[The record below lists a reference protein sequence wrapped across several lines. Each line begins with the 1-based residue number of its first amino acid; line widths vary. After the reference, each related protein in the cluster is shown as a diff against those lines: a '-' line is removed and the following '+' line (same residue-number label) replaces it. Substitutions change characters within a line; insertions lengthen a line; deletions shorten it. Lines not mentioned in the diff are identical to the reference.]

1 MSKNISILGSTGS
14 IGRQALEIVRS
25 DSDLRAVALAARS
38 DISKLKDQIYEF
50 RPRMVCVYDRNKMDE
65 LYQELRQEAV
75 LSAKD
80 MPELVSGMEGLCK
93 AASFDEADTSLIS
106 VVGMIGIR
114 PTIAAIRA
122 HKKIALANKETLVC
136 AGHIIMP
143 MVREEGVELMPIDSE
158 HSAIY
163 QCLMGEEHESISRIL
178 LTASGG
184 PFRGKKRE
192 ELSSV
197 GPEDALRLPNWSMGA
212 KITIDSAT
220 MVNKALEVMEARWL
234 FDVGIDQIDPIIQ
247 PRSII
252 HSMVEFRDGAI
263 KAQLGA
269 PSMLVPIAFSIYAP
283 KRSPI
288 PSEPKLD
295 LLEVSSISFEKP
307 DMDTFKGLALGI
319 EAGKQGGL
327 MPTVFNAANEEA
339 VSLFLG
345 KKIGFLDIA
354 DGIGAAMQRATVKR
368 DPELSDILMTE
379 EWSRSFIRQ
388 HFNIGEQRI

>member
-197 GPEDALRLPNWSMGA
+197 GPEDALRHPNWSMGA

-354 DGIGAAMQRATVKR
+354 DGIGAAMQRATDKR

>member
-50 RPRMVCVYDRNKMDE
+50 RPRMVCVYDRDKMDE

-93 AASFDEADTSLIS
+93 AASFDEADTALVS

-197 GPEDALRLPNWSMGA
+197 GPEDALKHPNWSMGA

-354 DGIGAAMQRATVKR
+354 DGIGAAMHRATDKR

>member
-50 RPRMVCVYDRNKMDE
+50 RPRMVCVYDRDKMDE

-197 GPEDALRLPNWSMGA
+197 GPEDALRHPNWSMGA

-269 PSMLVPIAFSIYAP
+269 PSMLVPIAFSLYAP

-327 MPTVFNAANEEA
+327 MPTAFNAANEEA

-354 DGIGAAMQRATVKR
+354 DGIGAAMQRAMDKR

>member
-50 RPRMVCVYDRNKMDE
+50 RPRMVCVYDRDKMDE

-197 GPEDALRLPNWSMGA
+197 GPEDALRHPNWSMGA

-269 PSMLVPIAFSIYAP
+269 PSMLVPIAFSLYAP
-283 KRSPI
+283 KRPPI

-295 LLEVSSISFEKP
+295 LLETGSISFEKP
-307 DMDTFKGLALGI
+307 DMDTFRGLSLGI
-319 EAGKQGGL
+319 AAGKQGGL
-327 MPTVFNAANEEA
+327 MPTIFNAANEEA
-339 VSLFLG
+339 VSLFLS

-354 DGIGAAMQRATVKR
+354 DGIGAAMQRAADKS

>member
-50 RPRMVCVYDRNKMDE
+50 HPRMVCVYDRDKMDE

-80 MPELVSGMEGLCK
+80 MPELVPGMEGLCK

-197 GPEDALRLPNWSMGA
+197 GPEDALRHPNWSMGA

-269 PSMLVPIAFSIYAP
+269 PSMLVPIAFSLYAP
-283 KRSPI
+283 KRSPN

-354 DGIGAAMQRATVKR
+354 DGIGAAMQRATDKR

>member
-50 RPRMVCVYDRNKMDE
+50 RPRMVCVYDRDKMDE

-197 GPEDALRLPNWSMGA
+197 GPEDALRHPNWSMGA

-354 DGIGAAMQRATVKR
+354 DGIGAAMQRATDKR

-388 HFNIGEQRI
+388 YFNIGEQRI

>member
-50 RPRMVCVYDRNKMDE
+50 RPRMVCVYDRDKMDE

-80 MPELVSGMEGLCK
+80 MPELVSGMEGLCR
-93 AASFDEADTSLIS
+93 AASFDEADTTLVS

-197 GPEDALRLPNWSMGA
+197 GPEDALKHPNWSMGA

-354 DGIGAAMQRATVKR
+354 DGIGAAMHRATDKR

>member
-197 GPEDALRLPNWSMGA
+197 GPEDALRHPNWSMGA

-269 PSMLVPIAFSIYAP
+269 PSMLVPIAFSLYAP

-354 DGIGAAMQRATVKR
+354 DGIGAAMQRATDKR

>member
-1 MSKNISILGSTGS
+1 MIKNISILGSTGS

-50 RPRMVCVYDRNKMDE
+50 RPRMVCVYDRDKMDE

-197 GPEDALRLPNWSMGA
+197 GPEDALRHPNWSMGA

-269 PSMLVPIAFSIYAP
+269 PSMLVPIAFSLYAP

-354 DGIGAAMQRATVKR
+354 DGIGAAMQRATDKR

>member
-50 RPRMVCVYDRNKMDE
+50 RPRMVCVYDRDKMDE

-80 MPELVSGMEGLCK
+80 MPELLSGMEGLCK

-197 GPEDALRLPNWSMGA
+197 GPEDALRHPNWSMGA

-269 PSMLVPIAFSIYAP
+269 PSMLVPIAFSLYAP

-354 DGIGAAMQRATVKR
+354 DGIGAVMQRATDKR

>member
-50 RPRMVCVYDRNKMDE
+50 RPRMVCVYDRDKMDE

-143 MVREEGVELMPIDSE
+143 MVRKEGVELMPIDSE

-197 GPEDALRLPNWSMGA
+197 GPEDALRHPNWSMGA

-269 PSMLVPIAFSIYAP
+269 PSMLVPIAFSLYAP

-354 DGIGAAMQRATVKR
+354 DGIGAAMQRATDKR

>member
-50 RPRMVCVYDRNKMDE
+50 RPRMVCVYDRDKMDE

-197 GPEDALRLPNWSMGA
+197 GPEDALRHPNWSMGA

-269 PSMLVPIAFSIYAP
+269 PSMLVPIAFSLYAP

-327 MPTVFNAANEEA
+327 MPTAFNAANEEA

-354 DGIGAAMQRATVKR
+354 DGIGAAMQRATDKR

>member
-50 RPRMVCVYDRNKMDE
+50 RPRMVCVYDRDKMDE

-197 GPEDALRLPNWSMGA
+197 GPEDALRHPNWSMGA

-319 EAGKQGGL
+319 AAGKQGGL

-354 DGIGAAMQRATVKR
+354 DGIGAAMQRATDKR

>member
-1 MSKNISILGSTGS
+1 MIKNISILGSTGS

-25 DSDLRAVALAARS
+25 DADLRAVALAARS
-38 DISKLKDQIYEF
+38 DIRKLKDQIYEF
-50 RPRMVCVYDRNKMDE
+50 HPKLVCVYDRDKMDE

-197 GPEDALRLPNWSMGA
+197 GPEDALRHPNWSMGA

-269 PSMLVPIAFSIYAP
+269 PSMLVPIAFSLYAP

-354 DGIGAAMQRATVKR
+354 DGIGAVMQRATDKR

>member
-38 DISKLKDQIYEF
+38 DIRKLKDQIYEF
-50 RPRMVCVYDRNKMDE
+50 RPRMVCVYDRDKMDE

-197 GPEDALRLPNWSMGA
+197 GPEDALRHPNWSMGA

-283 KRSPI
+283 KRPPI

-354 DGIGAAMQRATVKR
+354 DGIGAAMQRATDKR

-388 HFNIGEQRI
+388 YFNIGEQRI

>member
-197 GPEDALRLPNWSMGA
+197 GPEDALR
-212 KITIDSAT
+212 ITIDSAT

>member
-1 MSKNISILGSTGS
+1 
-14 IGRQALEIVRS
+14 
-25 DSDLRAVALAARS
+25 
-38 DISKLKDQIYEF
+38 
-50 RPRMVCVYDRNKMDE
+50 
-65 LYQELRQEAV
+65 
-75 LSAKD
+75 
-80 MPELVSGMEGLCK
+80 
-93 AASFDEADTSLIS
+93 
-106 VVGMIGIR
+106 
-114 PTIAAIRA
+114 
-122 HKKIALANKETLVC
+122 
-136 AGHIIMP
+136 MP

-197 GPEDALRLPNWSMGA
+197 DPEDALKHPNWSMGA

-269 PSMLVPIAFSIYAP
+269 PSMLVPIAFSLYAP

-354 DGIGAAMQRATVKR
+354 DGIGAAMQRATDKR

>member
-50 RPRMVCVYDRNKMDE
+50 RPRMVCVYDRDKMDE

-197 GPEDALRLPNWSMGA
+197 GPEDALRHPNWSMGA

-269 PSMLVPIAFSIYAP
+269 PSMLVPIAFSLYAP

-354 DGIGAAMQRATVKR
+354 DGIGAAMQRATDKR

>member
-38 DISKLKDQIYEF
+38 DIRKLKDQIYEF
-50 RPRMVCVYDRNKMDE
+50 RPRMVCVYDRDKMDE

-197 GPEDALRLPNWSMGA
+197 GPEDALRHPNWSMGA

-269 PSMLVPIAFSIYAP
+269 PSMLVPIAFSLYAP
-283 KRSPI
+283 KRPPI

-354 DGIGAAMQRATVKR
+354 DGIGAAMQRATDKR

-388 HFNIGEQRI
+388 YFNIGEQRI